1 MRALIYIINAD
12 LNDEIMALK
21 FTNEDKIIA
30 KIVYDGIMNFP
41 EKNKKHF
48 RIHTKGVGIF
58 CNKKEGI
65 NVNTLVV
72 EYFGEIYRPW
82 HWFEK

>member
-1 MRALIYIINAD
+1 
-12 LNDEIMALK
+12 
-21 FTNEDKIIA
+21 
-30 KIVYDGIMNFP
+30 VYDGIQNFP
-41 EKNKKHF
+41 EKNTKHF

-58 CNKKEGI
+58 CKKKEGI
-65 NVNTLVV
+65 KLNTLVV